1 MKLLQS
7 HYPKR
12 WNISSQKNFISGGE
26 KLFHGKLKEDLW
38 LINYHDKA
46 KPLGLGKGERTL
58 SWATHLE
65 LDNKMPTV
73 DDIHQHLALVKP
85 DWGARNSY
93 SLIKIPAGEQ
103 VTFISGKAAGQF
115 SKAGDEFLGGG
126 YQIRLRDFDEEWIIE
141 TKDLKK

>member
-1 MKLLQS
+1 MILESLQD
-7 HYPKR
+7 
-12 WNISSQKNFISGGE
+12 IVE
-26 KLFHGKLKEDLW
+26 GK
-38 LINYHDKA
+38 
-46 KPLGLGKGERTL
+46 
-58 SWATHLE
+58 SWSASLE

-103 VTFISGKAAGQF
+103 VTFISGKAAKQF
-115 SKAGDEFLGGG
+115 SRETGEPFAGTG
-126 YQIRLRDFDEEWIIE
+126 YQIRLRDFDEKWVIA